1 MTKTSEQS
9 YDFICFTDLAYEFDF
24 SDTKEAEKKI
34 KRRLKY
40 YNLGE
45 YDQERVDYIRELK
58 NDLYKEISLGTKSKY
73 FNKSKSNY
81 ADLADFDIER
91 MKSDFIEKYEK
102 IESSNMIGIL
112 NYAIYLYHLR

>member
-1 MTKTSEQS
+1 MTQTSEQS

-24 SDTKEAEKKI
+24 SDHKEAERKI

-45 YDQERVDYIRELK
+45 YDQERVDYLRELK
-58 NDLYKEISLGTKSKY
+58 NDLYNEISLHSKSKY

-81 ADLADFDIER
+81 ADLTDFDIER
-91 MKSDFIEKYEK
+91 MQSDFGKKYKK
-102 IESSNMIGIL
+102 INSSELVGML